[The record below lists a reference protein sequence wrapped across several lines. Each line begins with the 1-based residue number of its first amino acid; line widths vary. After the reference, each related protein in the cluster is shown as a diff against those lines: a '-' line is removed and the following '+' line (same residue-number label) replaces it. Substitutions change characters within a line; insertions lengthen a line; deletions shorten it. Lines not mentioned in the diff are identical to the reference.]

1 MSVDAGCTLVQR
13 RERIDGDGVYLRKFS
28 QQDIDAVL
36 DTANDTESMFGFFTQ
51 ARGDYD
57 QALHYVRVAE
67 RAWDYGWMLPYAIVD
82 AETDQSVGM
91 RQVNLTQVAF
101 GRVTVGAWVA
111 PSFRRKGYSLRSL
124 NAVVDWLRT
133 EKSVFRVDAFVHEA
147 NEASYRVLEK
157 AGFEREGVLRNW
169 EVTEGKSR
177 DMLSYAYLIDRS

>member
-1 MSVDAGCTLVQR
+1 MSVDSGCALVQR

-36 DTANDTESMFGFFTQ
+36 DTANDTESMRGFFTQ
-51 ARGDYD
+51 AQGNYE
-57 QALHYVRVAE
+57 QARRYISIAE

-82 AETDQSVGM
+82 TETDQSVGM

-133 EKSVFRVDAFVHEA
+133 EKSVFRVDAFVHES

-169 EVTEGKSR
+169 EVIEGKSR
-177 DMLSYAYLIDRS
+177 DMLSYAYLFDRS

>member
-1 MSVDAGCTLVQR
+1 MDEQFSLRLRLAAPGVWQKELLLVP
-13 RERIDGDGVYLRKFS
+13 ETDYHGPF
-28 QQDIDAVL
+28 
-36 DTANDTESMFGFFTQ
+36 Q
-51 ARGDYD
+51 AR
-57 QALHYVRVAE
+57 A
-67 RAWDYGWMLPYAIVD
+67 
-82 AETDQSVGM
+82 
-91 RQVNLTQVAF
+91 QVNFTQVAF

-169 EVTEGKSR
+169 EVIDGKSR